1 MPTYFYSNTGNTGT
15 GSFYGNTSASSWAY
29 GNVTFTSN
37 LGPPDD
43 GMAGARAVLG
53 VPPGSP
59 PDVIRKAYRAKLMET
74 HPDHGGNEE
83 AVRRVI
89 DAYRKLCPDAVAA

>member
-1 MPTYFYSNTGNTGT
+1 MDGNGYTNTTNTTT
-15 GSFYGNTSASSWAY
+15 GSNQWTTVT
-29 GNVTFTSN
+29 NVRIII
-37 LGPPDD
+37 PPDD
-43 GMAGARAVLG
+43 GLAGARAVLD

-59 PDVIRKAYRAKLMET
+59 PDVLRKAYRAKLKET
-74 HPDHGGNEE
+74 HPDHGGDAD